1 MNISI
6 FGLGYVGCISAGCL
20 AKLGHSIIGVDLST
34 QKVDQI
40 NRGEP
45 TIIEESIDGIIAD
58 GHGKGKITA
67 TTITKNAV
75 IESEVSIICV
85 GTPSGVNGH
94 LDLSAVQAVSEQIGL
109 ALLEKNS
116 FHTIIIR
123 STVMPGTNSKI
134 TESIA
139 KISGKKPNI
148 DFAVVSNP
156 EFLREG
162 SAVLDY
168 FNPSITV
175 IGSTSE
181 KARLIVKELY
191 KDVKGEIEI
200 TTPEVAEMIKYVN
213 NSFHALKICF
223 ANEVG
228 NVAAHYGL
236 DSHELMDLFSKDTK
250 LNISSR
256 YLKPGF
262 AYGGSCLPKDLKG
275 LQTMAHD
282 AYINTPLLNSISR
295 SNANHLSTVLTR
307 IDNSNKKKI
316 GLIGLTFKPGTDDLR
331 HSPSVALVEALTGK
345 GYVVKIFDEN
355 IQMNKIIGQNKSY
368 IETSLPHISD
378 LLVNSLNELVNK
390 TELIVITQAATNLE
404 TLIQEEPS
412 VEFFDVCRAIKNVDM
427 FDNLTGLSW

>member
-1 MNISI
+1 
-6 FGLGYVGCISAGCL
+6 
-20 AKLGHSIIGVDLST
+20 
-34 QKVDQI
+34 
-40 NRGEP
+40 
-45 TIIEESIDGIIAD
+45 
-58 GHGKGKITA
+58 
-67 TTITKNAV
+67 
-75 IESEVSIICV
+75 
-85 GTPSGVNGH
+85 
-94 LDLSAVQAVSEQIGL
+94 
-109 ALLEKNS
+109 
-116 FHTIIIR
+116 
-123 STVMPGTNSKI
+123 
-134 TESIA
+134 
-139 KISGKKPNI
+139 
-148 DFAVVSNP
+148 
-156 EFLREG
+156 
-162 SAVLDY
+162 
-168 FNPSITV
+168 
-175 IGSTSE
+175 
-181 KARLIVKELY
+181 
-191 KDVKGEIEI
+191 
-200 TTPEVAEMIKYVN
+200 
-213 NSFHALKICF
+213 
-223 ANEVG
+223 
-228 NVAAHYGL
+228 
-236 DSHELMDLFSKDTK
+236 MDLFSKDTK

-378 LLVNSLNELVNK
+378 LLVNSLNELVNE

-404 TLIQEEPS
+404 TLILEEPS